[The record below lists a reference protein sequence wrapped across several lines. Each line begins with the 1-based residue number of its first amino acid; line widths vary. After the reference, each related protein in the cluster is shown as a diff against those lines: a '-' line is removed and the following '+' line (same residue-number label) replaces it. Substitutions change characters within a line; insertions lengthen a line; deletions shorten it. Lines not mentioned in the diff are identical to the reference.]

1 MDLTLLRDR
10 IRYELGD
17 FTLNSYSPIQMKFC
31 VVMMASIANSNVCVM
46 ERVSRLL
53 YLNAYINHAAYSY
66 DGKNHWLSI
75 ISEFTLK

>member
-1 MDLTLLRDR
+1 MFLRGR

-17 FTLNSYSPIQMKFC
+17 FTLNYYSPIQMKFY
-31 VVMMASIANSNVCVM
+31 VVMLASIANSNVCVI
-46 ERVSRLL
+46 EWVSKFL
-53 YLNAYINHAAYSY
+53 YLNAYINHTAYSY